1 MAAGRS
7 LWPRE
12 HGAYAQLLAPLATS
26 LILRAP
32 TLAAGLLAAAAC
44 CAFLANEP
52 LLVLLG
58 HRGPR
63 MRERHARPAAVRL
76 GLAAAG
82 ALAGAAAGL
91 ALAPPAVW
99 PIAALAATPAL
110 LLIVL
115 AWRRSEH
122 SLVGE
127 LAAAVALPGAAAPV
141 AVAASVDPCT
151 ARLVWVAWS
160 IGYACTVVA
169 VHRVIARH
177 RKPAATWAD
186 HAIAIALLALVA
198 GGAVLA
204 REVRPALLALPLA
217 LAAAVLVLRPPSAR
231 RLRAI
236 GVALVVASLVSGSLA
251 VALV

>member
-26 LILRAP
+26 LALHAP
-32 TLAAGLLAAAAC
+32 TIAAGLLAVAAC

-63 MRERHARPAAVRL
+63 MRETHARRAAVRL

-91 ALAPPAVW
+91 ALAPRAVL
-99 PIAALAATPAL
+99 PIAALAAAPAL

-115 AWRRSEH
+115 AWRRAEH

-141 AVAASVDPCT
+141 AVAAGVDTCT
-151 ARLVWVAWS
+151 ARLVWVAWA

-177 RKPAATWAD
+177 RKPAATWLDRAL
-186 HAIAIALLALVA
+186 AAGLVAVVIGAALLA
-198 GGAVLA
+198 
-204 REVRPALLALPLA
+204 RDVRPALLALPLA
-217 LAAAVLVLRPPSAR
+217 LASAVLVVHPPSAR

-236 GVALVVASLVSGSLA
+236 GVALVVASLASGSIA
-251 VALV
+251 VALL